1 MEIKRLSDQM
11 ISESFA
17 KHAQD
22 VYVLPASEVFYIY
35 FRYGKKRTFWKEVSS
50 ADGQQLISRFKY
62 LGQMDIGE
70 KRKAQL
76 GAFTYSLEK
85 QEVRLRLSS
94 VGDYL
99 QRESLVIR
107 LLYGISETP
116 HRCFNSRDFATI
128 LQKTVRRGLYLF
140 SGPVG
145 SGKTSLMYRLALKE
159 KRQVI
164 TIEDP
169 VEIEEPFF
177 LQLQI
182 NPKIAQTY
190 DTLLKLALR
199 HRPDLL
205 IIGEIRDE
213 STAHAAVRAALTGH
227 RVFATVHARNLE
239 GTLIRIKGLTRSQQ
253 NQFAQTMGELLLTGF
268 SLQESLYLL
277 LTIRSFQPAILA
289 NIQHQ
294 LKEGQ
299 PFSEVLSQTGYGAEQ
314 LVQIELAELH
324 GNLPATL
331 LEIAKQL
338 RLVEGFRNDLKK
350 LLAYPMLLL
359 TFLLGILFSMR
370 LIVLPQLI
378 GSGMVIEEH
387 WGIQLIQ
394 VFHWY
399 VLLFILVVTL
409 LTLLVR
415 YRLMKL
421 SPIDRSEWISRQLLI
436 GPIYSLYQSAYL
448 SLEIGKLFHEGFELR
463 QIIVCLK
470 ETKQES
476 LIQHLA
482 SKMIQGLEA
491 GIPLADQ
498 FQNYHFL
505 SEEFSKIILQGEAK
519 GNLGKEL
526 IFYSE
531 WTRKQLFK
539 RLQHWLHFIQP
550 IIFLGVAVL
559 ILLVYAAVLLPVY
572 GSIEEVLP

>member
-1 MEIKRLSDQM
+1 M
-11 ISESFA
+11 
-17 KHAQD
+17 
-22 VYVLPASEVFYIY
+22 
-35 FRYGKKRTFWKEVSS
+35 KKLRK
-50 ADGQQLISRFKY
+50 K
-62 LGQMDIGE
+62 LGSQNH
-70 KRKAQL
+70 
-76 GAFTYSLEK
+76 S
-85 QEVRLRLSS
+85 
-94 VGDYL
+94 
-99 QRESLVIR
+99 
-107 LLYGISETP
+107 
-116 HRCFNSRDFATI
+116 
-128 LQKTVRRGLYLF
+128 
-140 SGPVG
+140 
-145 SGKTSLMYRLALKE
+145 
-159 KRQVI
+159 
-164 TIEDP
+164 
-169 VEIEEPFF
+169 
-177 LQLQI
+177 
-182 NPKIAQTY
+182 
-190 DTLLKLALR
+190 
-199 HRPDLL
+199 
-205 IIGEIRDE
+205 
-213 STAHAAVRAALTGH
+213 
-227 RVFATVHARNLE
+227 
-239 GTLIRIKGLTRSQQ
+239 KGLTRSQQ

-277 LTIRSFQPAILA
+277 LTIRSFQPAILT

-370 LIVLPQLI
+370 LLVLPQLI
-378 GSGMVIEEH
+378 GSGMVMEEH

-399 VLLFILVVTL
+399 VLLFILVVAL
-409 LTLLVR
+409 LTFLVR

-421 SPIDRSEWISRQLLI
+421 SPIDRSEWISRQLVI

-498 FQNYHFL
+498 FQNYRFL

>member
-1 MEIKRLSDQM
+1 M
-11 ISESFA
+11 
-17 KHAQD
+17 
-22 VYVLPASEVFYIY
+22 
-35 FRYGKKRTFWKEVSS
+35 KKLRK
-50 ADGQQLISRFKY
+50 K
-62 LGQMDIGE
+62 LGSQN
-70 KRKAQL
+70 
-76 GAFTYSLEK
+76 YS
-85 QEVRLRLSS
+85 
-94 VGDYL
+94 
-99 QRESLVIR
+99 
-107 LLYGISETP
+107 
-116 HRCFNSRDFATI
+116 
-128 LQKTVRRGLYLF
+128 
-140 SGPVG
+140 
-145 SGKTSLMYRLALKE
+145 
-159 KRQVI
+159 
-164 TIEDP
+164 
-169 VEIEEPFF
+169 
-177 LQLQI
+177 
-182 NPKIAQTY
+182 
-190 DTLLKLALR
+190 
-199 HRPDLL
+199 
-205 IIGEIRDE
+205 
-213 STAHAAVRAALTGH
+213 
-227 RVFATVHARNLE
+227 
-239 GTLIRIKGLTRSQQ
+239 KGLTRSQQ

-331 LEIAKQL
+331 LEIAKQF

-370 LIVLPQLI
+370 LLVLPQLI
-378 GSGMVIEEH
+378 GSGMVMEEH

-399 VLLFILVVTL
+399 VLLFILVVAL
-409 LTLLVR
+409 LTFLVR

-421 SPIDRSEWISRQLLI
+421 SPIDRSEWISRQLVI

-498 FQNYHFL
+498 FQNYRFL
-505 SEEFSKIILQGEAK
+505 SALAAFYSANYFFGRSGFDFTGICCCFITCLWKYRGGLAMKKKRTPYYSGFTLIEMLIVLLIISVLVLLFVPNLSRYRNHVDQESREAIIQ
-519 GNLGKEL
+519 LVDTQKEL
-526 IFYSE
+526 YALQNNGRIPTVEELLNEGYI
-531 WTRKQLFK
+531 K
-539 RLQHWLHFIQP
+539 REHADIYQRP
-550 IIFLGVAVL
+550 
-559 ILLVYAAVLLPVY
+559 
-572 GSIEEVLP
+572 